1 MTSAAKNTIFMEDY
15 ATFTAKWNN
24 TQGADLSIKA
34 LWDKYP
40 EK

>member
-15 ATFTAKWNN
+15 ARATAYWNN
-24 TQGADLSIKA
+24 TQGAGIKA